1 MRIKQDENYQ
11 LIYTVYK
18 HEHLGM
24 LVEPNIVL
32 LLNNGNF
39 SLTHQTIHSLNAD
52 YFEKGLDSL
61 DFEIIELMDDIR
73 PDFIVKR
80 FSPVQKIKPK
90 DYFYKHFN
98 KTHFS
103 TTIRPFIEKRMH
115 EVLPKLKG
123 KAVYLG
129 EDRNP
134 VHRRIDV
141 QGKDA
146 TVLFHL
152 RKNEHGTRYF
162 PTIKLG
168 DNRVIFM
175 QNSSKVI
182 THKPCWLAA
191 ENRLIRLAD
200 GVDSLK
206 IKPFIK
212 KRFVQVSPEQEAEYF
227 QTFVAKLME
236 THHFYAQGLEIRTVK
251 EEAQP
256 VLVVCQIPGGQW
268 GCTLKFKYDEHV
280 FPYNPEKRVSV
291 EYYPGPDEHF
301 LRIKRSKKWESNH
314 MDNLKELGLSVYKGP
329 HLILKGRTNRVHV
342 LDWLIRNQPKLMDE
356 MYLIEIDTT
365 QKYSLEEPEIS
376 TEVTEDRD
384 WFDLKI
390 QVKFGEYTIPFPKL
404 KKYILAGER
413 EVELPDGTIGILPE
427 EWFAQMQSLLPF
439 SQSATAMQIARSQY
453 GLLEQSGVG
462 TDDELAQRLNE
473 FQSPAQ
479 YTVPTTFKGELRP
492 YQKEGYDWLCHL
504 RKHGFGGCLA
514 DDMGL
519 GKTVQ
524 TLAFIEWTIRN
535 LSHKEEDSD
544 KGADRIKE
552 QASQLDLFQSNSTS
566 TNQQARVLL
575 VVPTSLIYNWL
586 HEAVRFVPSLKLL
599 NYSGQHRQQIQDK
612 IPSSDVIVTSY
623 GTLRNDLDLF
633 KQYQFDAMI
642 LDESQ
647 AIKNPKSQVS
657 RSVRQ
662 VHADTRIVLT
672 GTPIENSI
680 TDLWSQMSFI
690 NPGILGNQSQFKKRF
705 IVPIEKKKDEESL
718 TQLKTLIAPFILRR
732 TKSQVAKD
740 LPEKVEQVVYCDMT
754 EEQKSVYEEVKS
766 GYRNGLLKIVQD
778 EGMKN
783 HKLNVLQGLT
793 QLRLI
798 ANHPALA
805 DKEYEGTSGKY
816 EELIDKLEVLISE
829 GHRVLVFS
837 QFVKQLDRIEDVV
850 KGLGMEYLR
859 LDGSTSSIKR
869 SKLVTQFQTGDIPV
883 FLISLKAGGT
893 GLNLTAADYVF
904 LLDPWWNPAVEQ
916 QAQDRSH
923 RIGQERTVFT
933 YKFITRDSVEEKI
946 LQMQKQKLRLSRDV
960 ISSES
965 SFLSSIQTEEMEEIL
980 R

>member
-1 MRIKQDENYQ
+1 VRIQQDENYR
-11 LIYTVYK
+11 LIYTIYR

-24 LVEPNIVL
+24 LIEPNIVL

-61 DFEIIELMDDIR
+61 DFEVIKLIDDIR

-90 DYFYKHFN
+90 DYFHKHFN
-98 KTHFS
+98 KTHFT
-103 TTIRPFIEKRMH
+103 TTIRPFIEKRMQ
-115 EVLPKLKG
+115 EILPMLVDKS
-123 KAVYLG
+123 VYLG

-141 QGKDA
+141 QKSEA
-146 TVLFHL
+146 TVLFHI

-162 PTIKLG
+162 PTIKL
-168 DNRVIFM
+168 DDERVIFM
-175 QNSSKVI
+175 QNGSRVI

-191 ENRLIRLAD
+191 ENRLVRLAD

-206 IKPFIK
+206 IQPFIRK
-212 KRFVQVSPEQEAEYF
+212 KFVQVSPEQESEYF
-227 QTFVAKLME
+227 KTFVTKLME
-236 THHFYAQGLEIRTVK
+236 SHHFYAQGLEIRSIK
-251 EEAQP
+251 EEARP
-256 VLVVCQIPGGQW
+256 LIVVSQLPGGKW
-268 GCTLKFKYDEHV
+268 GVVLKFRYDDHV
-280 FPYNPEKRVSV
+280 FPFDREKRVSV
-291 EYYPGPDEHF
+291 EYYPPPDEHF
-301 LRIKRSKKWESNH
+301 LRIKRSKKWESNQ
-314 MDNLKELGLSVYKGP
+314 LVFLESLGLTHVKGAQ
-329 HLILKGRTNRVHV
+329 LEVKGRTKRVNI
-342 LDWLIRNQPKLMDE
+342 LDWLINNRKILENKGFQVE
-356 MYLIEIDTT
+356 VDTT
-365 QKYSLEEPEIS
+365 EKYSLEEPEITTTVS
-376 TEVTEDRD
+376 EERD

-390 QVKFGEYTIPFPKL
+390 MVKFGEYTIPFPKL

-427 EWFAQMQSLLPF
+427 EWFAEMQSLLPF
-439 SQSATAMQIARSQY
+439 SQSATAMRIARSQY
-453 GLLEQSGVG
+453 GLIEKSSIHNDSDLEQRM
-462 TDDELAQRLNE
+462 LE
-473 FQSPAQ
+473 FQTPSQ
-479 YTVPTTFKGELRP
+479 YEVPKSFKGTLRP
-492 YQKEGYDWLCHL
+492 YQKEGFDWLCHL

-524 TLAFIEWTIRN
+524 TLAFIDWTLAN
-535 LSHKEEDSD
+535 TGQKEEKSNEEHS
-544 KGADRIKE
+544 KNGVE
-552 QASQLDLFQSNSTS
+552 NPQLSLFSAPSHS
-566 TNQQARVLL
+566 FEGGVLL
-575 VVPTSLIYNWL
+575 VVPTSLIYNWI
-586 HEAVRFVPSLKLL
+586 HEALRFVPHLSLL
-599 NYSGQHRQQIQDK
+599 NYSGQNRSQLENRLATA
-612 IPSSDVIVTSY
+612 DVIVTSY
-623 GTLRNDLDLF
+623 GTLRNDLELF
-633 KQYQFDAMI
+633 KQYHFSIMI

-662 VHADTRIVLT
+662 VKADSRIVLT

-680 TDLWSQMSFI
+680 TDLWSQMSFV

-705 IVPIEKKKDEESL
+705 IVPIEKKKDEETL
-718 TQLKTLIAPFILRR
+718 QQLRTLISPFILRR
-732 TKSQVAKD
+732 TKSEVARD

-754 EEQKSVYEEVKS
+754 EDQKSMYEEVKS
-766 GYRNGLLKIVQD
+766 GYRNGLLKLVKD
-778 EGMKN
+778 EGMKS

-798 ANHPALA
+798 ANHPVLA
-805 DKEYEGTSGKY
+805 DGEYDGSSGKY
-816 EELIDKLEVLISE
+816 EELKYKLETLISE

-837 QFVKQLDRIEDVV
+837 QFVKQLDRVEKVV
-850 KGLGMEYLR
+850 DSLDMKYLR
-859 LDGSTSSIKR
+859 LDGTTPSAKR
-869 SKLVTQFQTGDIPV
+869 SQLVDHFQSGDVPV

-923 RIGQERTVFT
+923 RIGQDQTVFT
-933 YKFITRDSVEEKI
+933 YKFITRDTVEEKI
-946 LQMQKQKLRLSRDV
+946 LQLQKEKLKLSQDV
-960 ISSES
+960 IATES
-965 SFLSSIQTEEMEEIL
+965 SFLSSLEAEEMEEIL